1 MALVAAVAWSSG
13 REKAPSLHSEPNT
26 AQDTPG
32 PNYWLPESARP
43 VGSSHLTKV
52 FLNKKTMNRFR
63 EGGRGEVVAFVSSR
77 LLFGNGPFFKGFNS
91 DETILTKRL
100 WFKLE
105 VLPLYSEYSR
115 SQRARLGSFIG
126 TGSVPLNPSSL

>member
-1 MALVAAVAWSSG
+1 M
-13 REKAPSLHSEPNT
+13 
-26 AQDTPG
+26 
-32 PNYWLPESARP
+32 
-43 VGSSHLTKV
+43 
-52 FLNKKTMNRFR
+52 
-63 EGGRGEVVAFVSSR
+63 AFVSSR

-100 WFKLE
+100 